1 MNKISIYALTFF
13 LSLSSVTVYSQKNNK
28 QVIFTN
34 EQGSDIFYHTI
45 ERGQTVYAIATM
57 YGVSV
62 EDIYRLN
69 PESKEGI
76 KAGSTLRIPQKDSAI
91 APSGKA
97 DNYTYHTIQPK
108 ETLYSLS
115 IKYSVCLLYTSPSPR
130 DCS

>member
-69 PESKEGI
+69 PESRDQGRFYVKNPAEG
-76 KAGSTLRIPQKDSAI
+76 LRYRTFRQS
-91 APSGKA
+91 
-97 DNYTYHTIQPK
+97 
-108 ETLYSLS
+108 
-115 IKYSVCLLYTSPSPR
+115 R
-130 DCS
+130 

>member
-69 PESKEGI
+69 PERRDQGRFYVKNPAEG
-76 KAGSTLRIPQKDSAI
+76 LRYRTFRQS
-91 APSGKA
+91 
-97 DNYTYHTIQPK
+97 
-108 ETLYSLS
+108 
-115 IKYSVCLLYTSPSPR
+115 R
-130 DCS
+130 

>member
-1 MNKISIYALTFF
+1 MISKIHYLCHKILRNSQMNKISIYALTFF

-76 KAGSTLRIPQKDSAI
+76 KPVLR
-91 APSGKA
+91 
-97 DNYTYHTIQPK
+97 
-108 ETLYSLS
+108 
-115 IKYSVCLLYTSPSPR
+115 
-130 DCS
+130 